1 MKPSLRNEI
10 DQGQGG
16 GVALE
21 DAVALAIVL
30 SPDSTPEE
38 IPERLKLYEKIRYER
53 ANAIQEFSRQAG
65 ADVVDG
71 KPLIDCKLLQK
82 FC

>member
-38 IPERLKLYEKIRYER
+38 IPERLKLTKRFVTSELTLSKS
-53 ANAIQEFSRQAG
+53 FL
-65 ADVVDG
+65 V
-71 KPLIDCKLLQK
+71 KLVQTL
-82 FC
+82 